1 MKALKHSLWVLPV
14 IVGGMLAS
22 VHLLPNAGAMQ
33 PSAVDMDLPQARGHW
48 LFRTQPPSSAETEIL
63 AEDTR
68 FSKAICLTARDGA
81 IDIATGMPLPDHMPH
96 RVDLSIVLSGHDLN
110 NSIHRP
116 ERCMPS
122 QGHTIISSS
131 AHSLKL
137 GNGRSLP
144 VTRLLSV
151 QTIPINEEHTEH
163 IKLNCV
169 TYYFFVGN
177 NVVTRDHLK
186 RTLLDMK
193 DRLLRGV
200 DQHWAYV
207 SASMWYG
214 KVPWSEKEIPIEEAD
229 AEMNRFLTELG
240 AEQIDWNMIRN

>member
-1 MKALKHSLWVLPV
+1 MKAMKHSIWALPL
-14 IVGGMLAS
+14 IVGAMLAS
-22 VHLLPNAGAMQ
+22 IHLLPNAGAMQ
-33 PSAVDMDLPQARGHW
+33 PSAVEMDLPPARGQW
-48 LFRTQPPSSAETEIL
+48 LFRTQPPSKAETEIL

-81 IDIATGMPLPDHMPH
+81 IDIGTGMQLPDHMPH

-122 QGHTIISSS
+122 QGHTIFSSS
-131 AHSLKL
+131 PHTVKL
-137 GNGRSLP
+137 DNGRSLP
-144 VTRLLSV
+144 FTRLVSV
-151 QTIPINEEHTEH
+151 QTIPTNEEHTEH

-177 NVVTRDHLK
+177 NRVTRDHLE

-193 DRLLRGV
+193 DRLFRGV

-214 KVPWSEKEIPIEEAD
+214 KLPWSDKEVTIGEAD
-229 AEMNRFLTELG
+229 AEMNRFVSELG
-240 AEQIDWNMIRN
+240 TEQIDWSMIRK